1 MQKYIVTIPRMEVEV
16 EATDT
21 YDAYDRAI
29 ATISYE
35 DLDAVYEGDEEGYA

>member
-1 MQKYIVTIPRMEVEV
+1 MANRKYIVTIPRMEIEV
-16 EATDT
+16 EAEDT

-35 DLDAVYEGDEEGYA
+35 DLDAAYSEEED